1 MRSFSPNDAV
11 SIKNHSS
18 CQTCIPGTVIEQ
30 KGLLSY
36 TTVIPYGEWIVCH
49 IDETQE
55 KSTIPAASS
64 AAPSSSNT
72 PIKPSD
78 PPAQIEI
85 SKKSPDVSHQ
95 N

>member
-18 CQTCIPGTVIEQ
+18 CQTCIPGTVIEP

-36 TTVIPYGEWIVCH
+36 TTVIPYGEWILCH
-49 IDETQE
+49 ID
-55 KSTIPAASS
+55 ASS

-78 PPAQIEI
+78 PPAEIEI
-85 SKKSPDVSHQ
+85 SKKPPDVSHQ